1 MRGSRPPAPG
11 LGGPALGG
19 PAPAAHA
26 LSADPFAAAP
36 VAPAQEVRLIID
48 DKAVSDDEVGRK
60 AGSKLIIGLVA
71 AAVLGIGIG
80 WMIGSTVRERSMFN
94 LALQDAKDIYGT
106 TSTAAPTVEK
116 VQKLLDQAV
125 RAAAGAS
132 PTIDAKALEELRKL
146 EKPFPADAF
155 ARKFYRAFEPATV
168 DSLFTYYNNVNL
180 LWAKL
185 QSLAGRG
192 LNPNTRAQL
201 EGAAK
206 AAGLEYGCVPFSEGD
221 KPWGCGLVTLTS
233 IEEAKAKVTLRG
245 QSYEKTVFAGQDVK
259 GKASDFVIPVDRVRS
274 GEVLGGTTSLFQSYA
289 RDLIEAKTLADQTT
303 EIQGRLIQQLGAIA
317 KLESL

>member
-1 MRGSRPPAPG
+1 MPAM
-11 LGGPALGG
+11 
-19 PAPAAHA
+19 
-26 LSADPFAAAP
+26 SSDPFAAAP
-36 VAPAQEVRLIID
+36 AGPAQEVRLIID
-48 DKAVSDDEVGRK
+48 DKAVSDAEVGRK
-60 AGSKLIIGLVA
+60 SSSKLFIGLAA

-80 WMIGSTVRERSMFN
+80 WMVGSTVRERTMFN

-106 TSTAAPTVEK
+106 ATGAAPNVEK

-125 RAAAGAS
+125 RAAAGAP
-132 PTIDAKALEELRKL
+132 PTIDVKALEELRKM

-180 LWAKL
+180 LWMKL
-185 QSLAGRG
+185 QSLTARG

-201 EGAAK
+201 ESAAK
-206 AAGLEYGCVPFSEGD
+206 AAGLEYGCVPFAEGD

-233 IEEAKAKVTLRG
+233 IEEGKAKVTLRG
-245 QSYEKTVFAGQDVK
+245 AAYDKTIFAGQDAK
-259 GKASDFVIPVDRVRS
+259 GKASDFVIPVDRARS
-274 GEVLGGTTSLFQSYA
+274 GEVLGGITSLFQSYA
-289 RDLIEAKTLADQTT
+289 RDLVEAKTLADQTT